1 MSGMSGQRKHSSDN
15 VEEVLEQEMGAQ
27 VGRYP
32 GSPGRTLPLESRW
45 EAMGSAGEWHPVRLG
60 CV

>member
-1 MSGMSGQRKHSSDN
+1 MGGSGQWKHSRDN

-32 GSPGRTLPLESRW
+32 WSPGGRLPLESRW
-45 EAMGSAGEWHPVRLG
+45 EAMGSAGEWRPVRLG